1 MLILQIHVLRDL
13 LFLSFVGNNGSN
25 FHPRINIDLKL
36 IYCIFSAT
44 DQDLFNSKLQLQIY
58 NIIVSYL
65 H

>member
-36 IYCIFSAT
+36 IYCIFSASAT
-44 DQDLFNSKLQLQIY
+44 DQDLFNSKLQLL
-58 NIIVSYL
+58 N
-65 H
+65 